1 MGNGFANCPTTCH
14 LGAVCKSIPYCAGH
28 DAASTAYVWYPTM
41 SDPAPVSFPSGAA
54 ASCHHGT
61 HRIPI
66 TAECPTIHASGST
79 TSTTVQHI
87 SGLTHGQILP
97 LRHPVQQPPTILE
110 PLSSPFPTELHPLH
124 LQEVPLS
131 QAEIPLSVPQ
141 VAPTSQQIQHMSVIP
156 SLQISHSVNP
166 HSVPG
171 VSASHVPGV
180 SASHVP
186 VVTASRVPVVSA
198 SPVPVV
204 SASLVKVSEPMM
216 KCLLLLF
223 MVTIVTGNTSCYGT
237 WLCCI
242 YPL

>member
-1 MGNGFANCPTTCH
+1 MSHYPCLRQHHLDNSSTYFWSHAWADSTSTPSSAAATYH
-14 LGAVCKSIPYCAGH
+14 LGALVISISYR
-28 DAASTAYVWYPTM
+28 AASTAPPRGPAI
-41 SDPAPVSFPSGAA
+41 SGRDPAIC
-54 ASCHHGT
+54 ASSST
-61 HRIPI
+61 NF
-66 TAECPTIHASGST
+66 TADSAY
-79 TSTTVQHI
+79 
-87 SGLTHGQILP
+87 
-97 LRHPVQQPPTILE
+97 
-110 PLSSPFPTELHPLH
+110 
-124 LQEVPLS
+124 
-131 QAEIPLSVPQ
+131 A
-141 VAPTSQQIQHMSVIP
+141 VIP